1 MSTPRSQFRNVRTPQ
16 SKTAASAPADMPVEV
31 PARLDPRAAAKDL
44 PPERGGYT
52 GPEPTRF
59 GDWEHKGRCTDF

>member
-1 MSTPRSQFRNVRTPQ
+1 MSKQPRPFRDVRTPQ
-16 SKTAASAPADMPVEV
+16 SKTGEVAPQASVEV
-31 PARLDPRAAAKDL
+31 PARLDPRAAAADL